1 MKLSSALGLIKG
13 GEKTA
18 SAVAPTTP
26 SGSASPAS
34 DAGERLKQA
43 LKEATAPEPQAKTA
57 SQASPTEDLTKIA
70 ADLSKAE
77 HDSITKEAQLYG
89 AALCDG
95 FMARA
100 AQYTE
105 AAAKTA
111 AVTPAPTAKTAA
123 VAGGTEDFEKFAAE
137 NPGLIKEAAE
147 LGYASTMGQLE
158 KLADAAYAKGWNTT
172 VQQIHKAA
180 CDCFVAG
187 FKDTLQLAEA
197 PTR

>member
-18 SAVAPTTP
+18 SAAAPASP
-26 SGSASPAS
+26 SSGSASPTG

-43 LKEATAPEPQAKTA
+43 LKEATAPEPQSKTA
-57 SQASPTEDLTKIA
+57 SQVSPVEDLTKIA

-77 HDSITKEAQLYG
+77 HEAITKEAQLYG

-100 AQYTE
+100 SQYKE
-105 AAAKTA
+105 AAEKAAGAAPQPTKTA
-111 AVTPAPTAKTAA
+111 GASDAS
-123 VAGGTEDFEKFAAE
+123 FEKFAAE
-137 NPGLIKEAAE
+137 NPELVKNAAE
-147 LGYASTMGQLE
+147 VGYASTIMQLE
-158 KLADAAYAKGWNTT
+158 KLAEAAYAKGWNTT
-172 VQQIHKAA
+172 VQGIHKAA

-187 FKDTLQLAEA
+187 FKDTLALIEGA
-197 PTR
+197 R

>member
-18 SAVAPTTP
+18 SAVAPASAQT
-26 SGSASPAS
+26 GSTSTS

-43 LKEATAPEPQAKTA
+43 LKEATAPEVQSKVAGHG
-57 SQASPTEDLTKIA
+57 SPVEDLTKIA

-77 HDSITKEAQLYG
+77 HESITKEAQLYG

-100 AQYTE
+100 AQYKE
-105 AAAKTA
+105 ATDRA
-111 AVTPAPTAKTAA
+111 AVHAPQPTK
-123 VAGGTEDFEKFAAE
+123 VANDASFEKFASE
-137 NPGLIKEAAE
+137 NPELVKEAAD
-147 LGYASTMGQLE
+147 LGFNTTRAQLE
-158 KLADAAYAKGWNTT
+158 KLAEAAYAQGWNTT
-172 VQQIHKAA
+172 VQQIHKSA

-187 FKDTLQLAEA
+187 FKDTLALIENA
-197 PTR
+197 R

>member
-18 SAVAPTTP
+18 SAPALVAAPT
-26 SGSASPAS
+26 GSASPSS

-43 LKEATAPEPQAKTA
+43 LKEATAPEPQSKTA
-57 SQASPTEDLTKIA
+57 SQASPVEDLTKIA

-77 HDSITKEAQLYG
+77 HEAITKEAQLYG

-100 AQYTE
+100 AQYKEATDR
-105 AAAKTA
+105 AAATTPKTA
-111 AVTPAPTAKTAA
+111 SVID
-123 VAGGTEDFEKFAAE
+123 VSNDSFEKFAAE
-137 NPGLIKEAAE
+137 NPEMVKQAAE
-147 LGYASTMGQLE
+147 VGYAATIQLGQ
-158 KLADAAYAKGWNTT
+158 KLAEVAYAKGWNST
-172 VQQIHKAA
+172 VGHVHKMA

-187 FKDTLQLAEA
+187 FRDTLQLIENA
-197 PTR
+197 R

>member
-1 MKLSSALGLIKG
+1 MKLSNALGLIKG

-18 SAVAPTTP
+18 SAVAPASTP
-26 SGSASPAS
+26 TGSAPSTG

-57 SQASPTEDLTKIA
+57 SQASPVEDLTKIA

-77 HDSITKEAQLYG
+77 HEAITKEAQLYG

-100 AQYTE
+100 AQYKE
-105 AAAKTA
+105 AAERVAPA
-111 AVTPAPTAKTAA
+111 PAAPTAKTAA
-123 VAGGTEDFEKFAAE
+123 AQDPGFEKFAAE
-137 NPGLIKEAAE
+137 NPELVKEAAE
-147 LGYASTMGQLE
+147 LGFATTMMQLE
-158 KLADAAYAKGWNTT
+158 KLADAAYAKGWNST

-180 CDCFVAG
+180 SDCFVAG
-187 FKDTLQLAEA
+187 FRDTLQLAEGN
-197 PTR
+197 TR